1 MHIDDI
7 TAAKIILANDSI
19 IMIII
24 SIKSSW
30 PHLAKVSCHSFMGPG
45 VVTKN
50 DQALDELPCNLGTL
64 SVTPCYQRSQINTTA
79 IPVFGNY
86 SFVTVS

>member
-50 DQALDELPCNLGTL
+50 DQALDEL